1 MCFTLYADSEID
13 ETMAALMQAAAVVPV
28 VEPVIP
34 IAPAAPTVP
43 TAPAAQLQ
51 TAVSPSS
58 SGSTRA
64 PAAGQEIILP
74 GMYRGLPMRSKFSQE
89 FNIAI

>member
-1 MCFTLYADSEID
+1 
-13 ETMAALMQAAAVVPV
+13 MAALMQAAVAVPV

-34 IAPAAPTVP
+34 IAPAAPTAP

-58 SGSTRA
+58 TGSSRA

-74 GMYRGLPMRSKFSQE
+74 GMYCGLQMRRELSQE
-89 FNIAI
+89 FNLTI

>member
-1 MCFTLYADSEID
+1 
-13 ETMAALMQAAAVVPV
+13 MAALMQAAAVVPV

-34 IAPAAPTVP
+34 IAPAAPTAP

-58 SGSTRA
+58 TGSNRA

-74 GMYRGLPMRSKFSQE
+74 GTYRGLPMRSKFSQE
-89 FNIAI
+89 FNLSIWKLSTLKCIKI